1 VLDTGESSARI
12 RSPTE
17 TRFSHKKNSGMKAV
31 DFLQRP
37 VCETID
43 AHRAEIVDIGE
54 AIMDAPEL
62 GFKERQAVDRV
73 KEVFRRTG
81 LPYEDGLALT
91 VFDSSLI

>member
-1 VLDTGESSARI
+1 
-12 RSPTE
+12 
-17 TRFSHKKNSGMKAV
+17 MKAV